1 MIFEE
6 TPIDGVK
13 IIRARRLGDERG
25 AFTKT
30 FNTDLTGAGAP
41 GFEVRE
47 IYHSVS
53 RRGVVRGLHFQT
65 APFAQAKI
73 IFCLSGAIHD
83 ACVDLRRSS
92 PTYGRSF
99 GLELREEDGVGLLV
113 PEGFAH
119 GIQALTENAVI
130 INIASAVYS
139 GAHEGGVAWDSCGI
153 DWPLE
158 PTGVSDKDRNQP
170 RLASFE
176 TPFA

>member
-1 MIFEE
+1 MIFEDA
-6 TPIDGVK
+6 PIAGVK
-13 IIRARRLGDERG
+13 IIRARRLADERG

-30 FNTDLTGAGAP
+30 FNTELTGRGAP

-47 IYHSVS
+47 IYHSTS

-73 IFCLSGAIHD
+73 IFCLRGAVFD

-99 GLELREEDGVGLLV
+99 AMELREEEGVGLLV
-113 PEGFAH
+113 PEGFGH
-119 GIQALTENAVI
+119 GIQALTDDAVI

-139 GAHEGGVAWDSCGI
+139 DKHEGGVAWDSCGI
-153 DWPLE
+153 AWPIA
-158 PTGVSDKDRNQP
+158 PTGLSDKDRMQP
-170 RLASFE
+170 PLAEFE